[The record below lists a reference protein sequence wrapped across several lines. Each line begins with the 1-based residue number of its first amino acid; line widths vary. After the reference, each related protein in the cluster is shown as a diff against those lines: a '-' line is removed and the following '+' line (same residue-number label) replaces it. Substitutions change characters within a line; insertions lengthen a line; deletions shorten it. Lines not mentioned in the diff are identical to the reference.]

1 MSSALAFQPSA
12 LPDRPAV
19 PARRALRVLEG
30 GRAPRRLAA
39 QATFRRRRVGVAL
52 VSLAMVVA
60 LILLAITAMARIA
73 GGIPSPAA
81 GELSPTPVA
90 AIGTPGVAART
101 VVVQPGDTLWSI
113 AATATAPS
121 DDVRATVDQIVA
133 RNGGDLIVVGQEV
146 ELPVP

>member
-1 MSSALAFQPSA
+1 
-12 LPDRPAV
+12 
-19 PARRALRVLEG
+19 VLEG